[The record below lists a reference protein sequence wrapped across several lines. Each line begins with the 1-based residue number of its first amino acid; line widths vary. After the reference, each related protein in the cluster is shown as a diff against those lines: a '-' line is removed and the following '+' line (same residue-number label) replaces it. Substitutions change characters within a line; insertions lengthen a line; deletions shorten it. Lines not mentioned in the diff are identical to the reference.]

1 MATIEDILNPIERN
15 AWFYVDI
22 NGEDADYYYEK
33 EVPIDVYPYNIC
45 NYVFDRI
52 EKEKAFYDRQTSSY
66 KYITKTIHDNLKI
79 KHYIKFGEE
88 CSICYEPIYS
98 KPNAFLTDCGHCF
111 HKTCISKWLIST
123 SLEAGCPI
131 CRQDIGLFEFS
142 RYASTKGLD
151 GLEEFELNKDIRLP
165 EYCGGYDD
173 GKLHIMGIGKNCPDC
188 IKWRK

>member
-1 MATIEDILNPIERN
+1 MATIEDILNPIERD

-45 NYVFDRI
+45 NDDRI
-52 EKEKAFYDRQTSSY
+52 Y
-66 KYITKTIHDNLKI
+66 KKKGTYRILKI
-79 KHYIKFGEE
+79 KNYIKFGEE

-111 HKTCISKWLIST
+111 HKTCVSKWFIST
-123 SLEAGCPI
+123 CLNGCCPI
-131 CRQDIGLFEFS
+131 CRQDMGLFDFQ

-173 GKLHIMGIGKNCPDC
+173 GNLHIMGIAKNCPDC
-188 IKWRK
+188 MRWRNT